1 MMLADHHGTE
11 FMSTMLTYFLV
22 PVTSLGELALESSI
36 DEETG
41 PNCPEHSPHPVI
53 IR

>member
-1 MMLADHHGTE
+1 
-11 FMSTMLTYFLV
+11 MLTYFLV
-22 PVTSLGELALESSI
+22 PVTSLGELALESSM

-41 PNCPEHSPHPVI
+41 PNWPEHSPHPVI